1 MLNIVLAMPKMEAYK
16 DYHYFPLGILAI
28 AASIDNIKL
37 INYDIYDERVDDP
50 ARLDA
55 LLKKADIVCVSM
67 FTGYQVKC
75 GYDILTKVKKFNK
88 NITTIVG
95 GPHATALP
103 DETIKSDMV
112 DYVVAGYAEN
122 SFRELIVDI
131 LNYGKL
137 ARAISGVC
145 SKEANYDVPSDIK
158 ITYTE
163 TPKSYKDL
171 EWNAIPY
178 HKIDISKYIN
188 PATQR
193 VIYVTQYGC
202 PAKCTFCATP
212 ETRKWA
218 EKPMEL
224 IKKDLTHLYETTK
237 FKQLVFF
244 DATLF
249 TRKSRVKEI
258 VEFVSSEFGDT
269 SWIADARAIELKN
282 YTVEDLLEINKSN
295 LKLHHLTVGLES
307 GSKRIVE
314 DIYKKG
320 KGHNHIYLETAEKL
334 FQANIELTSGC
345 IFGAPTETAADLYE
359 TLDYV
364 TEVKKRHPRFK
375 LSTTFFRPL
384 PGTDLYEFVKDYGI
398 DFPNTLDG
406 WAKLEGVTHYEYN
419 KWASVPWM
427 DSKEEKKY
435 LVAYN
440 EFLDAH
446 GDILV

>member
-1 MLNIVLAMPKMEAYK
+1 MPKMEAYK

>member
-1 MLNIVLAMPKMEAYK
+1 MEPNK

-28 AASIDNIKL
+28 AASIDNIEL

-50 ARLDA
+50 SRLDT

-103 DETIKSDMV
+103 DETVRSEMV

-122 SFRELIVDI
+122 SFRELIIDI

-137 ARAISGVC
+137 SREISGVC
-145 SKEANYDVPSDIK
+145 SKEENYDVPSDIK

-163 TPKSYKDL
+163 TPKNYKDL

-178 HKIDISKYIN
+178 YKIDISKYIN

-224 IKKDLTHLYETTK
+224 IKKDLRHLYETTK

-359 TLDYV
+359 TLEYV
-364 TEVKKRHPRFK
+364 TQVKKKHPRFK

-398 DFPNTLDG
+398 EFPNTLEG

>member
-1 MLNIVLAMPKMEAYK
+1 
-16 DYHYFPLGILAI
+16 
-28 AASIDNIKL
+28 
-37 INYDIYDERVDDP
+37 
-50 ARLDA
+50 
-55 LLKKADIVCVSM
+55 
-67 FTGYQVKC
+67 
-75 GYDILTKVKKFNK
+75 
-88 NITTIVG
+88 
-95 GPHATALP
+95 
-103 DETIKSDMV
+103 
-112 DYVVAGYAEN
+112 
-122 SFRELIVDI
+122 
-131 LNYGKL
+131 
-137 ARAISGVC
+137 
-145 SKEANYDVPSDIK
+145 
-158 ITYTE
+158 
-163 TPKSYKDL
+163 
-171 EWNAIPY
+171 
-178 HKIDISKYIN
+178 
-188 PATQR
+188 
-193 VIYVTQYGC
+193 
-202 PAKCTFCATP
+202 
-212 ETRKWA
+212 
-218 EKPMEL
+218 MEL
-224 IKKDLTHLYETTK
+224 IKKDLRHLYETTK

-359 TLDYV
+359 TLEYV
-364 TEVKKRHPRFK
+364 TQVKKKHPRFK

-398 DFPNTLDG
+398 EFPNTLDG